1 MASSDTA
8 RVQGAVS
15 FDAQAS
21 SDTARVQAPPQS
33 LDPNMMMQMQANMME
48 VLRSVSDPNK
58 NTELISYMR
67 EKDELDRKRQD
78 ERDNRIL
85 DTLDRLASNRNVNDQ
100 LN

>member
-1 MASSDTA
+1 
-8 RVQGAVS
+8 
-15 FDAQAS
+15 
-21 SDTARVQAPPQS
+21 
-33 LDPNMMMQMQANMME
+33 MQANMME

-85 DTLDRLASNRNVNDQ
+85 DTLDRLAANRNVNDQ
-100 LN
+100 LNQNSSPDANTSNAAHIRLSLIHIPSPRDGLLSRMPSSA